1 MKSDS
6 WTLGPLRMIEVTGEG
21 REIMAGQ
28 TTIRTVIRARAM
40 IGPDNKIASIRIYP
54 LALII
59 TGPGEQYAL
68 SMDGQPADLQS
79 VLDSIS

>member
-1 MKSDS
+1 M
-6 WTLGPLRMIEVTGEG
+6 RVIEVTGEG
-21 REIMAGQ
+21 REIMAGR
-28 TTIRTVIRARAM
+28 TTVRASAM
-40 IGPDNKIASIRIYP
+40 IGPENKIASIRIYS
-54 LALII
+54 LARII